1 MVYFRHANFI
11 INFNNATSLDYLK
24 LMKEMQNRVLEKF
37 KIKLQPEVVYIG
49 DNKNEVEIWK
59 SLTTK

>member
-1 MVYFRHANFI
+1 
-11 INFNNATSLDYLK
+11 
-24 LMKEMQNRVLEKF
+24 MKEMQNRVLEKF

>member
-1 MVYFRHANFI
+1 M
-11 INFNNATSLDYLK
+11 DYLK

-37 KIKLQPEVVYIG
+37 QIKLQPEVVYIG
-49 DNKNEVEIWK
+49 DNENEAQIWK